1 MQAILND
8 VANKQNITDESLAT
22 IAKTI
27 VGAINEVYKGGLKDA
42 SIATSKIEDGAITEP
57 KLDTD
62 LVNVITSAV
71 QPSELAS
78 AIATALASYVAKK
91 DIVSIT
97 GSATDKVMSQNGVT
111 EAINSVANKVT
122 ELENTIIVPEKNLFN
137 KDALVNGRYVDY
149 STGNYVSNSAFAT
162 SALIPIVGGE
172 NYTISSPNVSIQQF
186 VFRDVNGNYIS
197 GDSAV
202 PTIYIKTITAPS
214 NAFYIEVT
222 LKINVAQKDTYQI
235 EKGETATPYQPYKEI
250 YNIDFLPTDKQSRV
264 FYVGVGKDYTR
275 LTDAVLEATKYKN
288 SVVYVDEGKYDL
300 LAEFKSL
307 YGQSFFINYSH
318 TTTSIRGIVLKNN
331 IHLILAPNAVVEF
344 NYTGYNAEVMT
355 YFSPFNSGEGGFTFE
370 GGRIEATKCRY
381 VFHDDRS
388 SATDQHVNT
397 YNNISMYLDNTENTA
412 WGGKQCIGGGFSK
425 NGRIYVENC
434 SFESIGATP
443 ANPLVSWH
451 NAEIADAQSTLV
463 ISGCYFKQGT
473 IRITWYGTS
482 TKISR
487 VMVSNNSLMGS
498 IIFRAETSAYD
509 IQNVELLA
517 WNNEIRQ

>member
-1 MQAILND
+1 M
-8 VANKQNITDESLAT
+8 
-22 IAKTI
+22 
-27 VGAINEVYKGGLKDA
+27 
-42 SIATSKIEDGAITEP
+42 
-57 KLDTD
+57 
-62 LVNVITSAV
+62 
-71 QPSELAS
+71 
-78 AIATALASYVAKK
+78 
-91 DIVSIT
+91 
-97 GSATDKVMSQNGVT
+97 
-111 EAINSVANKVT
+111 
-122 ELENTIIVPEKNLFN
+122 
-137 KDALVNGRYVDY
+137 
-149 STGNYVSNSAFAT
+149 
-162 SALIPIVGGE
+162 
-172 NYTISSPNVSIQQF
+172 
-186 VFRDVNGNYIS
+186 
-197 GDSAV
+197 
-202 PTIYIKTITAPS
+202 
-214 NAFYIEVT
+214 
-222 LKINVAQKDTYQI
+222 
-235 EKGETATPYQPYKEI
+235 
-250 YNIDFLPTDKQSRV
+250 LPTDKQSRV
-264 FYVGVGKDYTR
+264 LYVGVGKDYTR
-275 LTDAVLEATKYKN
+275 LTNAVLEATKYKN
-288 SVVYVDEGKYDL
+288 SVIYVDEGKYDL
-300 LAEFKSL
+300 LTEFKLL

-318 TTTSIRGIVLKNN
+318 TTTSIRGLVLKNN

-344 NYTGYNAEVMT
+344 NYTGYNTEVMT

-388 SATDQHVNT
+388 SAIDQYVNT
-397 YNNISMYLDNTENTA
+397 YKNISMYLDNTENTA

-425 NGRIYVENC
+425 NGRIYVDSC

-473 IRITWYGTS
+473 IRITWFGTS

>member
-1 MQAILND
+1 MSNYNSLKTTIDANIKQNGRQEITGQILNS
-8 VANKQNITDESLAT
+8 VLNAMVTTLGTGYQFAGVAT
-22 IAKTI
+22 IDTNPGTPDAKVFYIANGKGTYEKF
-27 VGAINEVYKGGLKDA
+27 GGINVTEDDVVVLYWDTAWHKVSTGIA
-42 SIATSKIEDGAITEP
+42 SQA
-57 KLDTD
+57 KL
-62 LVNVITSAV
+62 
-71 QPSELAS
+71 SELEG
-78 AIATALASYVAKK
+78 K
-91 DIVSIT
+91 
-97 GSATDKVMSQNGVT
+97 
-111 EAINSVANKVT
+111 IND
-122 ELENTIIVPEKNLFN
+122 LENTIIVPEKNLFN

-172 NYTISSPNVSIQQF
+172 NYTISCPNVSIQQF

-202 PTIYIKTITAPS
+202 PTAYIKTITAPS

-222 LKINVAQKDTYQI
+222 LKISSAQEDTYQI

-250 YNIDFLPTDKQSRV
+250 YNIDLLPTDKQSRN

-275 LTDAVLEATKYKN
+275 LTNAILEATKYNN

-300 LAEFKSL
+300 LTEFKLL
-307 YGQSFFINYSH
+307 YGQSFFIDYSH
-318 TTTSIRGIVLKNN
+318 TTTSIRGLVLKNN

-344 NYTGYNAEVMT
+344 NYTGSNTEVMT

-388 SATDQHVNT
+388 SATDQYVNT
-397 YNNISMYLDNTENTA
+397 YKNISMYLNNTENTA

-425 NGRIYVENC
+425 NGRIYVESC
-434 SFESIGATP
+434 SFESIGAAP

-451 NAEIADAQSTLV
+451 NTEIADAQSTLV